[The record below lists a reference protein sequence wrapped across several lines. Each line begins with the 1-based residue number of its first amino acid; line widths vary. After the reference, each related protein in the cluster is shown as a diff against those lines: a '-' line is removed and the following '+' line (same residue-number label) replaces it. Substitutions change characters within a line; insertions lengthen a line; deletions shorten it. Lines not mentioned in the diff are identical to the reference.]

1 MKKAVIIGGG
11 LAGLFSANLLIQ
23 KGFKVNI
30 IENSKQL
37 GGLIS
42 SIKFKEYYFDHGSHV
57 AQETTNKKVNKILF
71 KNKKKN
77 FFSYKY
83 LPQNHYFND
92 KWYDHSSFLNIRN
105 LEKHK
110 YLKSFNQIL
119 KNINKINYKNN
130 FKNENERC
138 KFLYGS
144 FLTNNF
150 FEPLIKKKTGYKL
163 SRLPVTI
170 KDKFNLSK
178 IIIGD
183 SKISNKLKKNKYY
196 DRILA
201 YNSYKT
207 GVTGRSNLYPKK
219 KGINNIIQLFLTKN
233 FLSKVKII
241 LNENIKSLK
250 IKDRKIENIKTD
262 KKTLKADLFIWTG
275 NVSYL
280 NSIILKK
287 NNKNNKRKFY

>member
-1 MKKAVIIGGG
+1 M
-11 LAGLFSANLLIQ
+11 
-23 KGFKVNI
+23 
-30 IENSKQL
+30 
-37 GGLIS
+37 IS
-42 SIKFKEYYFDHGSHV
+42 SIKFKKYYFDHGSHI

-105 LEKHK
+105 LEKQK

-163 SRLPVTI
+163 SRLPVKI
-170 KDKFNLSK
+170 KDTFNLSK

-219 KGINNIIQLFLTKN
+219 RELII
-233 FLSKVKII
+233 
-241 LNENIKSLK
+241 
-250 IKDRKIENIKTD
+250 
-262 KKTLKADLFIWTG
+262 
-275 NVSYL
+275 
-280 NSIILKK
+280 
-287 NNKNNKRKFY
+287 

>member
-42 SIKFKEYYFDHGSHV
+42 SIKFKKYYFDHGSHI

-105 LEKHK
+105 LEKQK

-119 KNINKINYKNN
+119 KYK
-130 FKNENERC
+130 
-138 KFLYGS
+138 
-144 FLTNNF
+144 
-150 FEPLIKKKTGYKL
+150 
-163 SRLPVTI
+163 
-170 KDKFNLSK
+170 
-178 IIIGD
+178 
-183 SKISNKLKKNKYY
+183 
-196 DRILA
+196 
-201 YNSYKT
+201 
-207 GVTGRSNLYPKK
+207 
-219 KGINNIIQLFLTKN
+219 
-233 FLSKVKII
+233 
-241 LNENIKSLK
+241 
-250 IKDRKIENIKTD
+250 
-262 KKTLKADLFIWTG
+262 
-275 NVSYL
+275 
-280 NSIILKK
+280 
-287 NNKNNKRKFY
+287 